1 MATSAE
7 SRVVNL
13 AGLAQGVTLVTFP
26 AASSV
31 FTDPE
36 RYDLSGTQYG
46 AMFLPQVATAITTS
60 LLGSRLATRLGPKR
74 VLVAGL
80 AANLTAMAVLVL
92 TTLVETDQSVAY
104 PLLLLATAFLGTG
117 FGLTVPVLNT
127 YVSAFHPG
135 RADKAVLVLN
145 ALLGLGTALAPVF
158 VAVFLG
164 LGVWWGLPALAAAA
178 LAVLLVA
185 CAGLPLQIDAD
196 MEEGRSR
203 AGGGVPSRFWI
214 LALFALLYGLC
225 ETMNG
230 NWAQVDMDTRLG
242 ATTTEAAIALATF
255 WAAVT
260 AGRLIFAAI
269 VRWVPATAV
278 HHVLPILLVGTF
290 LLIAA
295 LPDDTPWLGV
305 AAFGLA
311 GLGCSALLPLTISLG
326 QDRLPEISAAVAG
339 GVIAAYQ
346 VGYGIA
352 AFGVGPLVD
361 HGVGLGTVYGWTAVV
376 AAAMALLSFPVTRA
390 RSDLAGVRSS

>member
-1 MATSAE
+1 MATRQE
-7 SRVVNL
+7 ERVVNL

-26 AASSV
+26 AASSIL
-31 FTDPE
+31 TDPD

-60 LLGSRLATRLGPKR
+60 LLGSRLAARLGAKR
-74 VLVAGL
+74 VLLLGL
-80 AANLTAMAVLVL
+80 AANLAAMVILVL
-92 TTLVETDQSVAY
+92 STLVETDQSVAY
-104 PLLLLATAFLGTG
+104 PLLLVATACLGTG
-117 FGLTVPVLNT
+117 FGLTVPILNT
-127 YVSAFHPG
+127 YVSSFHPD

-164 LGVWWGLPALAAAA
+164 LGIWWGLPALAAAA
-178 LAVLLVA
+178 LAVLLLA
-185 CAGLPLQIDAD
+185 CLRLPLQTGAPVDA
-196 MEEGRSR
+196 GAR
-203 AGGGVPSRFWI
+203 ASAGIPSRFWI
-214 LALFALLYGLC
+214 LAMFALLYGLC

-230 NWAQVDMDTRLG
+230 NWSQMDMETRLG
-242 ATTTEAAIALATF
+242 ATTTEASIALATF
-255 WAAVT
+255 WAMVT

-278 HHVLPILLVGTF
+278 HHLLPVVLVGTF
-290 LLIAA
+290 LVIAA
-295 LPDDTPWLGV
+295 LSYDTPWLGV

-326 QDRLPEISAAVAG
+326 QDRLPEFSAAVAG

-361 HGVGLGTVYGWTAVV
+361 HGVSLGTLYAWTAVA
-376 AAAMALLSFPVTRA
+376 AAAMVLLSFPVTRSRTQLSVL
-390 RSDLAGVRSS
+390 RSP

>member
-1 MATSAE
+1 MATRQE
-7 SRVVNL
+7 ERLVNL

-26 AASSV
+26 AASSIL
-31 FTDPE
+31 TDPD

-60 LLGSRLATRLGPKR
+60 LLGSRLAARLSAKR
-74 VLVAGL
+74 VLLLGL
-80 AANLTAMAVLVL
+80 AANLAAMVILVL
-92 TTLVETDQSVAY
+92 STLVETDQSVAY
-104 PLLLLATAFLGTG
+104 PMLLVATACLGTG
-117 FGLTVPVLNT
+117 FGLTVPILNT
-127 YVSAFHPG
+127 YVSAFHPD

-164 LGVWWGLPALAAAA
+164 LGIWWGLPALAAAA
-178 LAVLLVA
+178 LAVLLLA
-185 CAGLPLQIDAD
+185 CLRLPLQTGAPVDAA
-196 MEEGRSR
+196 GAR
-203 AGGGVPSRFWI
+203 ASGGIPSRFWI

-230 NWAQVDMDTRLG
+230 NWSQMDMETRLG
-242 ATTTEAAIALATF
+242 ATTTEASIALATF
-255 WAAVT
+255 WAMVT
-260 AGRLIFAAI
+260 AGRVIFAAI

-278 HHVLPILLVGTF
+278 HHLLPVVLVGTF
-290 LLIAA
+290 LVIAA
-295 LPDDTPWLGV
+295 LSDDTPWLGV

-326 QDRLPEISAAVAG
+326 QDRLPEFSAAVAG

-361 HGVGLGTVYGWTAVV
+361 HGVSLGTVYAWTAVA
-376 AAAMALLSFPVTRA
+376 AAAMALLSFPVTRS
-390 RSDLAGVRSS
+390 RTELAGVRSS

>member
-1 MATSAE
+1 MATRQE
-7 SRVVNL
+7 ERVVNL

-26 AASSV
+26 AASSIL
-31 FTDPE
+31 TDPD

-60 LLGSRLATRLGPKR
+60 LLGSRLAARLSPKT
-74 VLVAGL
+74 VLLLGL
-80 AANLTAMAVLVL
+80 AANLAAMVILVL

-104 PLLLLATAFLGTG
+104 PLLLVATACLGTG
-117 FGLTVPVLNT
+117 FGLTVPILNT
-127 YVSAFHPG
+127 YVSAFHPD

-164 LGVWWGLPALAAAA
+164 LGIWWGLPALAAAA
-178 LAVLLVA
+178 LAVLLLG
-185 CAGLPLQIDAD
+185 CLRLPLQTGITGD
-196 MEEGRSR
+196 EGRSR
-203 AGGGVPSRFWI
+203 ASGGIPSRFWI

-230 NWAQVDMDTRLG
+230 NWSQVDMQTRLG
-242 ATTTEAAIALATF
+242 ATTTEASIALATF

-260 AGRLIFAAI
+260 AGRVIFAAI
-269 VRWVPATAV
+269 VRWVPAAAV
-278 HHVLPILLVGTF
+278 HHLLPVVLVVTF
-290 LLIAA
+290 LVIAA
-295 LPDDTPWLGV
+295 LPDDRPWLGV

-326 QDRLPEISAAVAG
+326 QDRLPEFSAAVAG

-361 HGVGLGTVYGWTAVV
+361 HGVGLGTVYAWTAV
-376 AAAMALLSFPVTRA
+376 AAGAMVLLSFPVTRS
-390 RSDLAGVRSS
+390 RTELAGVRSS

>member
-1 MATSAE
+1 MATRQE
-7 SRVVNL
+7 ERLVNL

-26 AASSV
+26 AASSIL
-31 FTDPE
+31 TDPD

-60 LLGSRLATRLGPKR
+60 LLGSRLAARLSAKR
-74 VLVAGL
+74 VLLLGL
-80 AANLTAMAVLVL
+80 AANLAAMVILVL
-92 TTLVETDQSVAY
+92 STLVETDQSVAY
-104 PLLLLATAFLGTG
+104 PMLLVATACLGTG
-117 FGLTVPVLNT
+117 FGLTVPILNT
-127 YVSAFHPG
+127 YVSAFHPD

-164 LGVWWGLPALAAAA
+164 LGIWWGLPALAAAA
-178 LAVLLVA
+178 LAVLLLA
-185 CAGLPLQIDAD
+185 CLRLPLQTGAPVDAA
-196 MEEGRSR
+196 GAR
-203 AGGGVPSRFWI
+203 ASGGIPSRFWI

-230 NWAQVDMDTRLG
+230 NWSQMDMETRLG
-242 ATTTEAAIALATF
+242 ATTTEASIALATF
-255 WAAVT
+255 WAMVT
-260 AGRLIFAAI
+260 AGRVIFAAI

-278 HHVLPILLVGTF
+278 HHLLPVVLVVTF
-290 LLIAA
+290 LVIAA

-326 QDRLPEISAAVAG
+326 QDRLPELSAAVAG

-361 HGVGLGTVYGWTAVV
+361 HGVSLGTVYAWTAV
-376 AAAMALLSFPVTRA
+376 AAGAMVLLSFPVTRS
-390 RSDLAGVRSS
+390 RTELRNHS

>member
-1 MATSAE
+1 MVTGAE

-31 FTDPE
+31 FTDPD

-60 LLGSRLATRLGPKR
+60 LLGTRLATRMSPKR
-74 VLVAGL
+74 VLLAGL
-80 AANLTAMAVLVL
+80 AASLTAMAVLVL

-104 PLLLLATAFLGTG
+104 PLLLVATAFLGTG

-127 YVSAFHPG
+127 YVSAFHPD

-164 LGVWWGLPALAAAA
+164 LGIWWGLPALAAAA
-178 LAVLLVA
+178 LAVLLLV
-185 CAGLPLQIDAD
+185 CLRLPLETVSEASPAAARV
-196 MEEGRSR
+196 E
-203 AGGGVPSRFWI
+203 AGIPGRFWF
-214 LALFALLYGLC
+214 LAAFALLYGLC

-230 NWAQVDMDTRLG
+230 NWSQMDMDTRLG

-260 AGRLIFAAI
+260 VGRLVFAAF
-269 VRWVPATAV
+269 VRWVPATTV
-278 HHVLPILLVGTF
+278 HHVLPVVLVGTF

-295 LPDDTPWLGV
+295 LPDDSPWLGV

-361 HGVGLGTVYGWTAVV
+361 HGVGLGTLYGWTAV
-376 AAAMALLSFPVTRA
+376 AAGAMALLSLPVTRT
-390 RSDLAGVRSS
+390 RSELVRSA